1 MISHRYAILGVLVTL
16 LAVLIIIFIRMGGKG
31 ETEQEP
37 LSLPPEIAQSPD
49 EPQEKKK
56 IVLFYLSEKDALLH
70 PEIREI
76 YAYASVVQEAKQTV
90 EELLKESQNG
100 YLSPIPPQT
109 KLREIFMT
117 RRGIAYVDFSKD
129 FQVGHPSGSTAE
141 ILTIYSIV
149 NSLAYNFKSIKKV
162 FILIE
167 GAEKET
173 LGGHVNLN
181 RSFIPQYSLIAK

>member
-1 MISHRYAILGVLVTL
+1 MISHRYVILGVLVIL
-16 LAVLIIIFIRMGGKG
+16 LAVLIIIFIRIGGKG
-31 ETEQEP
+31 KTEQEP

-49 EPQEKKK
+49 GPQEKKK

-70 PEIREI
+70 PEVREI

-90 EELLKESQNG
+90 EELLKESQEG

-117 RRGIAYVDFSKD
+117 RRGVAYVDFSKD

-167 GAEKET
+167 GTEKET

-181 RSFIPQYSLIAK
+181 RPFIPQYSLIAR

>member
-1 MISHRYAILGVLVTL
+1 MISNRLAILGALLIL

-31 ETEQEP
+31 KTEQEP
-37 LSLPPEIAQSPD
+37 LSLPPEISQSSD
-49 EPQEKKK
+49 EQQEKRKV
-56 IVLFYLSEKDALLH
+56 VLFYLSEKDALLH
-70 PEIREI
+70 PEVREI
-76 YAYASVVQEAKQTV
+76 YAYTSVVQEAKQTL
-90 EELLKESQNG
+90 EELLKESQSG

-109 KLREIFMT
+109 KLREIFLT
-117 RRGIAYVDFSKD
+117 RKGVAYVDFSKD

-167 GAEKET
+167 GVEKET

-181 RSFIPQYSLIAK
+181 KPFLPQYSLIAR

>member
-1 MISHRYAILGVLVTL
+1 
-16 LAVLIIIFIRMGGKG
+16 MGRKG

-37 LSLPPEIAQSPD
+37 LSLPPEISQSPD
-49 EPQEKKK
+49 EALEKKK
-56 IVLFYLSEKDALLH
+56 VVLFYLSEKDALLH
-70 PEIREI
+70 PEVREI
-76 YAYASVVQEAKQTV
+76 YAYPSVVQEAKQTV

-100 YLSPIPPQT
+100 YLSPIPAQT
-109 KLREIFMT
+109 KLREIFLT

-149 NSLAYNFKSIKKV
+149 NCLAYNFKSIKKV

-167 GAEKET
+167 GTEKET
-173 LGGHVNLN
+173 LGGHVNLEKPFLP
-181 RSFIPQYSLIAK
+181 RYSLIAK

>member
-1 MISHRYAILGVLVTL
+1 MISYRYAILGVLVIL

-49 EPQEKKK
+49 ELQEKKK

-70 PEIREI
+70 PEVREI

-90 EELLKESQNG
+90 EELLKESQSG

-117 RRGIAYVDFSKD
+117 RRGVAYVDLSKD

-167 GAEKET
+167 GGEKET

-181 RSFIPQYSLIAK
+181 RPFVPQYSLIAK

>member
-1 MISHRYAILGVLVTL
+1 MISNRLAILGALFILLVVLV
-16 LAVLIIIFIRMGGKG
+16 IIFIRMGGKG
-31 ETEQEP
+31 KIEQEP
-37 LSLPPEIAQSPD
+37 LSLPPEISQPSD
-49 EPQEKKK
+49 EQQEKKK
-56 IVLFYLSEKDALLH
+56 IVLFYLSEKDPLLH
-70 PEIREI
+70 PEVREI
-76 YAYASVVQEAKQTV
+76 YAKASVLQEAKQTV

-100 YLSPIPPQT
+100 YLSAIPPQT
-109 KLREIFMT
+109 KLREIFLT
-117 RRGIAYVDFSKD
+117 RRGVAYVDFSKD

-167 GAEKET
+167 GGEKET

-181 RSFIPQYSLIAK
+181 KPFLPQYSLIAR

>member
-1 MISHRYAILGVLVTL
+1 MTSKRLAILGALLILLV
-16 LAVLIIIFIRMGGKG
+16 VLIIVYIGIGRK
-31 ETEQEP
+31 EKIKQEQV
-37 LSLPPEIAQSPD
+37 SLPPEISQSSEEQP
-49 EPQEKKK
+49 EKKK
-56 IVLFYLSEKDALLH
+56 IVLFYLSEKDAFLH
-70 PEIREI
+70 PEVREI
-76 YAYASVVQEAKQTV
+76 YAYSSVIQEAKKTV

-109 KLREIFMT
+109 KLRELFLT
-117 RRGIAYVDFSKD
+117 RKGVAYVDFSKD
-129 FQVGHPSGSTAE
+129 FQVSHPSGSTAE
-141 ILTIYSIV
+141 ILTIYSVV

-181 RSFIPQYSLIAK
+181 KPFLPRYSLIAK

>member
-1 MISHRYAILGVLVTL
+1 MFGEGWGKDTHSEILPGAPPQSVWL
-16 LAVLIIIFIRMGGKG
+16 LG
-31 ETEQEP
+31 Q
-37 LSLPPEIAQSPD
+37 
-49 EPQEKKK
+49 
-56 IVLFYLSEKDALLH
+56 
-70 PEIREI
+70 
-76 YAYASVVQEAKQTV
+76 QTV

-117 RRGIAYVDFSKD
+117 RRGVAYVDFSKD

-181 RSFIPQYSLIAK
+181 KPFLPRYSLIAK

>member
-1 MISHRYAILGVLVTL
+1 MISYRYAILGVLLIL
-16 LAVLIIIFIRMGGKG
+16 LTILIIIFIRMGGKG

-70 PEIREI
+70 PEAREI
-76 YAYASVVQEAKQTV
+76 YARASVVQEAKQTV
-90 EELLKESQNG
+90 EELLKESQSG

-117 RRGIAYVDFSKD
+117 RRGVAYVDFSKD

-173 LGGHVNLN
+173 LGGHVNLDKP
-181 RSFIPQYSLIAK
+181 FLPQYSLIAK

>member
-1 MISHRYAILGVLVTL
+1 MISNRFAILGTLIIL
-16 LAVLIIIFIRMGGKG
+16 LAVLLIIYISIGRK
-31 ETEQEP
+31 EKIKQEP
-37 LSLPPEIAQSPD
+37 LSLPPEIAQPSD
-49 EPQEKKK
+49 EQQEVKK

-70 PEIREI
+70 PEVREI
-76 YAYASVVQEAKQTV
+76 YAYSSVVQEAKKTV
-90 EELLKESQNG
+90 EELLKESQAG

-109 KLREIFMT
+109 KLREIFLN
-117 RRGIAYVDFSKD
+117 RRGVAYVDFSKD
-129 FQVGHPSGSTAE
+129 FQASHPSGSTAE

-181 RSFIPQYSLIAK
+181 KPFLPRYSLIAK